1 MKYEDALF
9 YITNEAITKANKQ
22 LETVA
27 IKGKDYVT
35 VSERVKAFR
44 SICPSG
50 RIETEMVL
58 FEAGRVVF
66 KASVYIGDYLLATGY
81 SEEKEGST
89 MINKTSFVENCETSA
104 VGRALGF
111 AGIGIDASM
120 ASAEEVATAIVNQN
134 KPVTAPARPEY
145 PPEFTTAC
153 KFVAGGSTLGKIYKT
168 NRPLFDSILKTGT
181 PEEIKQAQ
189 IILTYMTGKE

>member
-1 MKYEDALF
+1 MTYED
-9 YITNEAITKANKQ
+9 IKKANQ
-22 LETVA
+22 HLDTVP
-27 IKGKDYVT
+27 IKGKDYVQVT
-35 VSERVKAFR
+35 ERIKAFR
-44 SICPSG
+44 MVCPAG
-50 RIETEMVL
+50 TIETEMIL
-58 FEAGRVVF
+58 FEAGRVMF
-66 KASVYIGDYLLATGY
+66 KATVRDQDDRVLATGY
-81 SEEKEGST
+81 AEEKEGST

-120 ASAEEVATAIVNQN
+120 ASAEEVATAIANQN

-168 NRPLFDSILKTGT
+168 NRPLFESILKTGT

-189 IILTYMTGKE
+189 IIKTYMEAQS